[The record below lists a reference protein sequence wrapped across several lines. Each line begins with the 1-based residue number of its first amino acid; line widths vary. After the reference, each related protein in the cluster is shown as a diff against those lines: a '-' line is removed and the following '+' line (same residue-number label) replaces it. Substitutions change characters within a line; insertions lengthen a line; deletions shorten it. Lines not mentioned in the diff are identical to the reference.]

1 MKELLKKSLWR
12 GILLYVYVF
21 LGGCLFYYIERKPE
35 RNQEL
40 SSRLLRELQR
50 GFAVKYNIS
59 INESYFRRFAQKAFD
74 AVHVGTKPDWGIF
87 TGMTFT
93 ITTLTTIGYGHI
105 TPETSLGQLLTILY
119 CLFGLPISLLTL
131 KTFGEIVSRIVY
143 RIVCVIEK
151 RALCRERPTNIKLKS
166 FFLTSILMFLTLCAG
181 GLTQKYVEGWTFTEG
196 LYAWFATLST
206 IGYGDYVPMWN
217 LLKGK
222 GNSLNGLWFLLYSL
236 SLPSLAALSVVSG
249 LLNSLVE
256 ALAEFRF
263 HLTACYKNVK
273 NKKRTCQGR
282 QEELILRRVLLESYR
297 EARYKEGNIRP
308 RSASV

>member
-1 MKELLKKSLWR
+1 MLSHVFINFFLSL
-12 GILLYVYVF
+12 I
-21 LGGCLFYYIERKPE
+21 P
-35 RNQEL
+35 
-40 SSRLLRELQR
+40 
-50 GFAVKYNIS
+50 
-59 INESYFRRFAQKAFD
+59 
-74 AVHVGTKPDWGIF
+74 
-87 TGMTFT
+87 
-93 ITTLTTIGYGHI
+93 GYGHI

-131 KTFGEIVSRIVY
+131 KTFGEIVSRIVH

-151 RALCRERPTNIKLKS
+151 TVLCRERPTNIKLKS

-297 EARYKEGNIRP
+297 EAKYKEGNIRP